1 MGGPKAPM
9 LPPMNTGVAI
19 SASPVNRVAEMQT
32 QTGDGIFDRFAAG
45 VNPSMGTGTFEVGE
59 SSSRRDNAMLN
70 ELRQIAMNLGMPH
83 KTAAKNGVDKLRKFI
98 AKERR
103 KQ

>member
-1 MGGPKAPM
+1 MGGPKAQM
-9 LPPMNTGVAI
+9 LPPMNSGVAL

-32 QTGDGIFDRFAAG
+32 QTGDDIFDRFAAG
-45 VNPSMGTGTFEVGE
+45 VNPSMGTGTFEVVE
-59 SSSRRDNAMLN
+59 CSSRRDNAMLN
-70 ELRQIAMNLGMPH
+70 ELNQIAINLGMPH
-83 KTAAKNGVDKLRKFI
+83 KTVAKSGVDKLRKFI